1 MKVGESGET
10 SWPAIKDGK
19 LENPRTKGR
28 FIAGKFIEVYFYG
41 DFQSLDWFAWEN
53 LTQKPWFYGLAN
65 IEVSGLDAPLSQS
78 NDMWNKY
85 VFANQKYKIDQNRL
99 YVG

>member
-1 MKVGESGET
+1 MITEVVERGSRAEDEKSEVR
-10 SWPAIKDGK
+10 I
-19 LENPRTKGR
+19 
-28 FIAGKFIEVYFYG
+28 FIN
-41 DFQSLDWFAWEN
+41 EN

-85 VFANQKYKIDQNRL
+85 VFANQKYRIDQNRL